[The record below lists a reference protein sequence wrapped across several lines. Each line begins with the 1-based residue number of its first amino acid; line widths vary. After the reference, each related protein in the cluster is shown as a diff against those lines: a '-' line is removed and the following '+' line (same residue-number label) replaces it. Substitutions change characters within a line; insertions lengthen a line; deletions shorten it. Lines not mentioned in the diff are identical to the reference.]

1 MDMLAMLAGT
11 RFGRTCAAGV
21 VFVVALGALGT
32 VPGCS
37 DRGRD
42 PMEEGLRL
50 YRQNKLS
57 EALPLL
63 ERAAEKRHDAESDA
77 LLAETYRRLRKPDL
91 AAKYAREAIDLDPC
105 DSFAHAV
112 LAWNY
117 NPMYGMWPGVNR
129 EMSWDHLMLAA
140 DCDST
145 DGNVWTGIWTEAIY
159 RGDRAYQRRA
169 LRMMIESGFLTKPL
183 LAYNRW
189 MLRYLPENALL
200 LTNGDWDTYPSV
212 GLQQEEGLRTDVAVV
227 NRSLLNVPW
236 YAMYLKQHYNLPL
249 PYSPEELNALRPET
263 DADGRRIYV
272 ADQVFRGWLKRA
284 VAGDFTRPIA
294 ISVTVS
300 PADMP
305 SDVGDHLVLA
315 GPFWL
320 WRPETGGASRDTT
333 LIAESLAGV
342 DPDDFSGSF
351 VSPRD
356 RSPVRITTSDF
367 LVHNISAA
375 GLKYVQDLIDA
386 KRFSEAR
393 KMLSW
398 IENFESKTELG
409 PVSTEEIA
417 RLREKSKPAG

>member
-1 MDMLAMLAGT
+1 MLAMITRYLLERRRAAPIALAILL
-11 RFGRTCAAGV
+11 AA
-21 VFVVALGALGT
+21 AA
-32 VPGCS
+32 GCS
-37 DRGRD
+37 DRGPD
-42 PMEEGLRL
+42 PMEEGLKL
-50 YRQNKLS
+50 YRQNKLN

-63 ERAAEKRHDAESDA
+63 ERAAEKHHDAESEA

-105 DSFAHAV
+105 NSFAHTV

-145 DGNVWTGIWTEAIY
+145 DGNVWTGIWTEAVY
-159 RGDRAYQRRA
+159 RGDRANQRRA
-169 LRMMIESGFLTKPL
+169 LRMMIETGFLTKPL

-189 MLRYLPENALL
+189 MLGYLPENALL

-212 GLQQEEGLRTDVAVV
+212 GLQQVEGLRTDVAVV

-236 YAMYLKQHYNLPL
+236 YAMYLKEHYSLPL
-249 PYSPEELNALRPET
+249 PYSQEELNALKPVPGSS
-263 DADGRRIYV
+263 GRVVHV
-272 ADQVFRGWLKRA
+272 ADQVLEGWLRMA
-284 VAGDFTRPIA
+284 AGGEFTRPIA
-294 ISVTVS
+294 VSVTVN

-305 SDVGDHLVLA
+305 QGVTDHLVLA
-315 GPFWL
+315 GPYWL
-320 WRPETGGASRDTT
+320 WRPETGGVRQDTT

-356 RSPVRITTSDF
+356 RSPVRITTSDY

-375 GLKYVQDLIDA
+375 ALKYAQDLIDA
-386 KRFSEAR
+386 NRLPEAR
-393 KMLSW
+393 AMISW
-398 IENFESKTELG
+398 VEEFESKTELG
-409 PVSTEEIA
+409 PVSAEEIA
-417 RLREKSKPAG
+417 RLREKSRPAG